1 MHKAPHYSNSISVCS
16 VKGYMPQLMIV
27 MSFIALLFISTS
39 SFARENNPGS
49 NLTCTAGST
58 KGFLSDGSYSNLVT
72 SFTNNSYQ
80 NVVSETT
87 STGSTNA
94 NIPLK
99 IKMSIADVGINS
111 TGNNTTITGTTAN
124 PAIDINR
131 NFTGEASRSDITLD
145 FQNGNNS
152 EVTYLDKVA
161 LSVFD
166 IDKSVSR
173 GSGWDDLVKITGVTE
188 NDGTIEGTFQTIP
201 NSIVTK
207 LTNGLQTSSTSNNFN
222 CTSALESACQGSVLF
237 DKPVKSVTI
246 RYSNTSIVTSPTT
259 QRIQFRLDSYCYTPQ
274 YTFLGFVFN
283 DNAGIAENNSS
294 NLESNTKSNVSST
307 FTGNAKYFNGLFDSD
322 ELGISAAGL
331 TVSLTNCNS
340 AGTPIAG
347 TTAQT
352 VAANPLGEFK
362 FTVPAN
368 VIASLTSQ
376 KVCLVQNE
384 PSGWEFSVDTTPNS
398 REVTLVAGTFD
409 YKTESNGSRNLDFGE
424 VKSNYAALVLKKS
437 QYVHTCNPTINF
449 TSVPANPQPNT
460 PINGFSAN
468 SATNVTPGQC
478 IAYRIEAFN
487 RGHVDLQKVQI
498 SDILQTTP
506 VASVFSLPRPL
517 GTPTEVYASGKP
529 APIYGQNGTI
539 TSSEFNLNKVP
550 TGSATPTKA
559 TLFFNTKYGTT
570 VNP

>member
-1 MHKAPHYSNSISVCS
+1 MHKAPHYPNSISVYS
-16 VKGYMPQLMIV
+16 KKDYMTQLMIV
-27 MSFIALLFISTS
+27 MSFFVLLLISSS
-39 SFARENNPGS
+39 SFALENNPGS

-58 KGFLSDGSYSNLVT
+58 KGFLSDGSYSNLIT
-72 SFTNNSYQ
+72 SFTSNNYQ
-80 NVVSETT
+80 NVTSQTT

-99 IKMSIADVGINS
+99 IKMSIADVGVNS

-124 PAIDINR
+124 PAIDVNR
-131 NFTGEASRSDITLD
+131 NFTGQASRSDITLN
-145 FQNGNNS
+145 FQNENNS

-188 NDGTIEGTFQTIP
+188 NDSIIEGTFQTIP

-207 LTNGLQTSSTSNNFN
+207 LPNGLQTSSTSNNFN
-222 CTSALESACQGSVLF
+222 CTASLASACQGSVVF
-237 DKPVKSVTI
+237 DKPVRSVTI
-246 RYSNTSIVTSPTT
+246 SYTNTTNVTSPTT
-259 QRIQFRLDSYCYTPQ
+259 QRIQFRLDSYCYTPPQ
-274 YTFLGFVFN
+274 YTFSGFVFN
-283 DNAGIAENNSS
+283 DNAGIAENNSANS
-294 NLESNTKSNVSST
+294 DLNTKSDISST
-307 FTGNAKYFNGLFDSD
+307 FAGNQKYFNGLFDSG
-322 ELGISAAGL
+322 ESGISAAGL

-340 AGTPIAG
+340 TTIAG

-352 VAANPLGEFK
+352 VAANPLGQFK
-362 FTVPAN
+362 FTVLAN
-368 VIASLTSQ
+368 VIASLASQ

-424 VKSNYAALVLKKS
+424 VKANYAALVLKKS
-437 QYVHTCNPTINF
+437 QYVHTCNPTIDF

-460 PINGFSAN
+460 PVDGFSAN
-468 SATNVTPGQC
+468 SASNVIPGQC

-487 RGHVDLQKVQI
+487 RGHVDLQRIQI
-498 SDILQTTP
+498 TDILQTTP
-506 VASVFSLPRPL
+506 VVSVFNQPRPV
-517 GTPTEVYASGKP
+517 GVPNTVYTTSRP
-529 APIYGQNGTI
+529 APNYGQNGTI
-539 TSSEFNLNKVP
+539 ISNEFDLVKVA
-550 TGSATPTKA
+550 TGSTTPTTA

-570 VNP
+570 ANN